1 MASARAVERRGVAI
15 GLGRTIAYPVEAA
28 VSILRRCD
36 DFGRRRVEENL
47 VAWPAHLRSAS
58 AVRGPRHIV
67 RRNKTPLLDPQEAR
81 QLDAIDMTTVIGLRD
96 RALIG
101 LMVYSFAR
109 IGAAIGMRV
118 DDVYAQNRRL
128 WVRLHEKGA
137 KQHAMRCHHNLEA

>member
-1 MASARAVERRGVAI
+1 
-15 GLGRTIAYPVEAA
+15 
-28 VSILRRCD
+28 
-36 DFGRRRVEENL
+36 
-47 VAWPAHLRSAS
+47 
-58 AVRGPRHIV
+58 VRGPRHIV